1 MVDILAIIYTWDRY
15 EMLRQSLQSMF
26 NQPGMNFRLWVVEQG
41 SYRSNM
47 YGEDSGIKQLAL
59 LIDYY
64 KNGLIE
70 TLILNQK
77 NVGTHYAINQ
87 LMSLAK
93 LELDTPTPSK
103 LAVDLGFSNNA
114 VQWKIIKPDFVF
126 QSNDDMIFEP
136 NWLLE
141 SYNALIATEDYPGGK
156 VVIASP
162 FHCVW
167 YGKEI
172 PTLAT
177 YKGYKLLDWC
187 CGNTWLMRTST
198 WLDDFGFYRT
208 DSLNDGGDSDKLAI
222 CTKNNWHQ
230 VMTKIEYA
238 HHAPEA
244 MGKGK
249 YHRSGHW

>member
-1 MVDILAIIYTWDRY
+1 MVDILTIIYTWDRY
-15 EMLRQSLQSMF
+15 EMLRQSLSSMF
-26 NQPGMNFRLWVVEQG
+26 DKPGMPFRLWVVEQG
-41 SYRSNM
+41 SHRSNM
-47 YGEDSGIKQLAL
+47 YGKDSGIKQLAL
-59 LIDYY
+59 LMQYY
-64 KNGLIE
+64 REGLIE

-77 NVGTHYAINQ
+77 NVGTHHAINQ

-93 LELDTPTPSK
+93 LEIGTPKPK
-103 LAVDLGFSNNA
+103 IFDENA
-114 VQWKIIKPDFVF
+114 VQWKITKPDFVF

-141 SYNALIATEDYPGGK
+141 SYNALIETEDYPGGK
-156 VVIASP
+156 IVISSP
-162 FHCVW
+162 YHCVW

-187 CGNTWLMRTST
+187 CGNTWFMRTST
-198 WLDDFGFYRT
+198 WLDVFGFYRT
-208 DSLNDGGDSDKLAI
+208 DSLNDEGDSDKLRI
-222 CTKNNWHQ
+222 CADNNWHQ
-230 VMTKIEYA
+230 VMTKVEYA